1 LGKSERKSNNGSI
14 KKTPLAD
21 LTNNIIEFKSQKKF
35 SVYELPVQQNNEASK
50 PPQKGSSSN
59 ISASKWLDSEK
70 EMMEFILNLKAK
82 KNDQRASKNKKIT
95 EGFEVDERREDTEEF
110 LCNKMLFIKKVEKY
124 EKEAIN
130 YFYEKDYERCFE
142 ELAKA

>member
-1 LGKSERKSNNGSI
+1 
-14 KKTPLAD
+14 
-21 LTNNIIEFKSQKKF
+21 
-35 SVYELPVQQNNEASK
+35 
-50 PPQKGSSSN
+50 
-59 ISASKWLDSEK
+59 
-70 EMMEFILNLKAK
+70 MEFILNLKAK

-95 EGFEVDERREDTEEF
+95 EGFEVDDRKEETEEF

-130 YFYEKDYERCFE
+130 CFYEKDYERCFE